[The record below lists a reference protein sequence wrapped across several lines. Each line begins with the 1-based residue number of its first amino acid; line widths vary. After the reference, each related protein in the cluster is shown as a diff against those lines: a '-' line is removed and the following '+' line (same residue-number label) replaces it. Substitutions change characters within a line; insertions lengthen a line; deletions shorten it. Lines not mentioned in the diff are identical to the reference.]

1 MTTYAAVFAL
11 ALGYL
16 ALVGAY
22 CALRSLYRLRR
33 AAAVLSRGAT
43 SKESLLEAVERHI
56 ATTEALAAQ
65 VQAMQTQLETTQ
77 AATTQELRAQVEA
90 MRSQVE
96 ETQNRT
102 VGEVASEHTQIAETI
117 SGFGS
122 TLARSLRNVALVR
135 FDAFDDMSGRMSFSL
150 ALLDDSG
157 DGVTLTSI
165 AGRTDSRLYAKGVS
179 QGSGEH
185 DLSPEEAQAVD
196 AALSRRPKRR
206 EYRKAS

>member
-11 ALGYL
+11 LLAYV

-22 CALRSLYRLRR
+22 CALRSLYRLRK
-33 AAAVLSRGAT
+33 AASALGRGGPGA
-43 SKESLLEAVERHI
+43 ESIVEAVERHI
-56 ATTEALAAQ
+56 ARTDALAAEVAQ
-65 VQAMQTQLETTQ
+65 MH
-77 AATTQELRAQVEA
+77 AAVDASTSATVDSLRAQVQG
-90 MRSQVE
+90 MRDEVQT
-96 ETQNRT
+96 TQLST
-102 VGEVASEHTQIAETI
+102 VTEVAAEHTQISETLT
-117 SGFGS
+117 GFSS

-179 QGSGEH
+179 AGKGEH
-185 DLSPEEAQAVD
+185 ELSPEEREAVA
-196 AALSRRPKRR
+196 AALDRRPKRR
-206 EYRKAS
+206 EYRRAS